1 MGTTGTGHAVSVA
14 LQSFPSF
21 PEFEHSEEIVF
32 QALGSRVS
40 WDERTRNEIYIIII
54 YNYNSVIIYNRIPSN
69 KVDAF
74 LGAHM

>member
-21 PEFEHSEEIVF
+21 PEFEHSEEIVL

-40 WDERTRNEIYIIII
+40 WDERTRNGF
-54 YNYNSVIIYNRIPSN
+54 YNRIPSN